1 MDELTWERFMTLPTR
16 PARLCRTAPADV
28 LAARH
33 RVLLGEEAA
42 DRIEAARTAEVEQT
56 ARLRAHQL
64 RRDANLVRAIR
75 SMS

>member
-1 MDELTWERFMTLPTR
+1 MDELTWERFMAPATR
-16 PARLCRTAPADV
+16 PNRLVRSAPVDV

-33 RVLLGEEAA
+33 RILLGEEFV
-42 DRIEAARTAEVEQT
+42 ARDAEVAQT

-75 SMS
+75 RAA